1 MADNSVAGLQQRY
14 GERWRWLAVAT
25 VMAGTMSTVLS
36 ATVVNVALYDIML
49 EFGVRQGQIHWLA
62 TGFIAAMTTT
72 MLASS
77 WLLDH
82 FGIRKTLATAMAL
95 FTVISLLGG
104 FAASPEQLIAARI
117 GQGAMAGLMQPM
129 AMYLVFRIFP
139 RNQRGRAMGIYGMGV
154 VLAPALGPVLGG
166 FLVDELTWR
175 YVMFAPVPVTA
186 AGVFMVWR
194 FLPSPENRPN
204 PYPLDVPGLVLLG
217 AAIGLSLDSLN
228 RLQNVLGQG
237 AFIASEAAAALLFL
251 TLFVWRERTARHP
264 LVNIALLRKPV
275 FLYANLGAM
284 AMGLALFGSTYLI
297 PLFAQTA
304 LGSSATEAGLLMLPA
319 GIVLGIVF
327 PIAGNMADKHS
338 SRKLVIFGILA
349 FTLSATLFALSGF
362 ETALGWL
369 ALWAAVGRVGIGFML
384 PALSMGALNPLAPEE
399 LGAGSSTISFTRQL
413 GGAFGVNMVALA
425 IEHGDHQNGMPTVEA
440 FQFAWWMVAVFLALA
455 IVPVWKMRT

>member
-14 GERWRWLAVAT
+14 GDRWRWLAVAT

-82 FGIRKTLATAMAL
+82 FGIRKTLVTAMAL
-95 FTVISLLGG
+95 FTVISVLGG
-104 FAASPEQLIAARI
+104 FVASPEQLIAARI

-129 AMYLVFRIFP
+129 AMFLVFRIFP
-139 RNQRGRAMGIYGMGV
+139 RNQRGQAMGIYG
-154 VLAPALGPVLGG
+154 
-166 FLVDELTWR
+166 
-175 YVMFAPVPVTA
+175 
-186 AGVFMVWR
+186 
-194 FLPSPENRPN
+194 
-204 PYPLDVPGLVLLG
+204 
-217 AAIGLSLDSLN
+217 
-228 RLQNVLGQG
+228 
-237 AFIASEAAAALLFL
+237 
-251 TLFVWRERTARHP
+251 
-264 LVNIALLRKPV
+264 
-275 FLYANLGAM
+275 
-284 AMGLALFGSTYLI
+284 MGLALFGSTYLI

-327 PIAGNMADKHS
+327 PVAGNMADKHS

-362 ETALGWL
+362 ETPLGWL

-425 IEHGDHQNGMPTVEA
+425 IEHGDHRNGMPTVEA

-455 IVPVWKMRT
+455 IIPVWKMRT